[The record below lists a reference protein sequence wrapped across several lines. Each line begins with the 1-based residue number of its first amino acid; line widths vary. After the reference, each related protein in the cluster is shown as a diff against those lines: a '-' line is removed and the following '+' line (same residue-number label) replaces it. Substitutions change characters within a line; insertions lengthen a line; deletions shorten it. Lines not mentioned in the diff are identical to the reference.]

1 MFSPRLTTALL
12 LSASTLARAIPSLS
26 DVLSTTANLS
36 SLNALLTAQ
45 LPDLLKTLEGYDSN
59 TNPVTLIAPSN
70 DAFLR
75 LPDTPLLGPA
85 FSDNDTVQINNFM
98 LYHVVP
104 GLHPSTSLNKDGSF
118 QFLDTMLTSNNWTNV
133 TGGQRVG
140 AVLQGDAPPIVVFTS
155 ALSTRSVVTNQD
167 IEFTGGIL
175 HIVDAFAVPPM
186 PYVYNA
192 DQYNLA
198 YPEDA
203 VLSFTG
209 ALYSQPSNLSLATI
223 VNTTSDLTFFVPSNI
238 AMELASEFLAFIPP
252 TALQELLSYHIVHG
266 AVGPLY
272 SSNFTNG
279 TQATTLQGTNLV
291 LYFTGGGY
299 FVNSARIIA
308 SDILLAN
315 GVMHVIDN
323 VLTPDKDAAQPNAT
337 TYTQLPVLPTTMV
350 VAGDMFNS
358 SAAPFTTFMPDIVS
372 TVTSTISDLVSGGS
386 GATATTTGFG
396 ATSTGKK
403 SGADGLGQTAH
414 VGVVGS
420 VCVFAFLISVG
431 LFWTS

>member
-1 MFSPRLTTALL
+1 MFSPRFTTALV
-12 LSASTLARAIPSLS
+12 LSASTLACATPSLS

-75 LPDTPLLGPA
+75 LPDTPVLGPA

-155 ALSTRSVVTNQD
+155 GLSTRSVVTNQD

-279 TQATTLQGTNLV
+279 TQATTLQGTSITLF
-291 LYFTGGGY
+291 FTGGGY

-323 VLTPDKDAAQPNAT
+323 VLTPDKDSVQPNAT
-337 TYTQLPVLPTTMV
+337 TYTQLPVLPTTM

-372 TVTSTISDLVSGGS
+372 TVSSTSSDSVSGGG

-403 SGADGLGQTAH
+403 SGADGLRQTAH

-420 VCVFAFLISVG
+420 VCMFAFLLGAG
-431 LFWTS
+431 LFWTL

>member
-12 LSASTLARAIPSLS
+12 LFASTLARATPSLS

-75 LPDTPLLGPA
+75 LPDTPMLGPA

-155 ALSTRSVVTNQD
+155 GLSTRSVVTNQD

-291 LYFTGGGY
+291 LYFTGGGC

-323 VLTPDKDAAQPNAT
+323 VLTPDKDSVQPNAT
-337 TYTQLPVLPTTMV
+337 TYTQLPVLPTTM

-372 TVTSTISDLVSGGS
+372 TASSTSSDLVSGGA
-386 GATATTTGFG
+386 GATATTTGSG

-403 SGADGLGQTAH
+403 SAADGLRQTAH

-420 VCVFAFLISVG
+420 ARVFACLLGAG
-431 LFWTS
+431 LLWTL